1 MDVCVLSG
9 DLMFF
14 TAVEGVTVAMGH
26 AARQVETLDAIGRP
40 DVLFVDMSTIRTSID
55 AIAAAFE
62 PLRIAIFTPHERVDV
77 FAAARANGITH
88 VHRRGALAS
97 ELPRII
103 AEYAV

>member
-14 TAVEGVTVAMGH
+14 TAVEGVAVAMGH
-26 AARQVETLDAIGRP
+26 TARQVETLDAIGRP

-62 PLRIAIFTPHERVDV
+62 PLRTAIFTPHERVDV
-77 FAAARANGITH
+77 FTAARANGIAH

-97 ELPRII
+97 EVPRII

>member
-1 MDVCVLSG
+1 MDVCVLTG

-14 TAVEGVTVAMGH
+14 TAVEGVAGAMGH
-26 AARQVETLDAIGRP
+26 VARQVETLDGIGQP
-40 DVLFVDMSTIRTSID
+40 DVLFVDMSTARMGVS

-62 PLRIAIFTPHERVDV
+62 PLRTAIFTPHERVDV
-77 FAAARANGITH
+77 FTAARAHGIAH